1 MLIRKA
7 IVLLGLF
14 VISITGNAQLKFGIF
29 RKVELGVNTGPLFF
43 LGDLG
48 GNLGEG
54 KHFFKDINWEETK
67 LGLGVQLNFFPT
79 NWISLRTGFHHGA
92 VAGNDIHSPN
102 ITDNDIFRFNR
113 NLHFRSRIDEL
124 YAGLEIYPFRI
135 IPTTRETIFD
145 IVQPYA
151 FAGAGVFHF
160 NPQAK
165 DIDNTWISLH
175 PLRLE
180 GQGFTEYPTSKL
192 YKLTQFNLMGGV
204 GFKYYINPSTYI
216 GIELLYRKLFT
227 DQIDNVSAYFYVDP
241 ATFDNYLNP
250 ANAARAKRLYYQG
263 KYNLG
268 GQLPYQANLPR
279 GNPNQNDAYFGQT
292 IHFGMRIFP
301 QRDKRLSCPVAF

>member
-1 MLIRKA
+1 MSVSKTM
-7 IVLLGLF
+7 VLLCL
-14 VISITGNAQLKFGIF
+14 IAMTIDSAAQERFGTF
-29 RKVELGVNTGPLFF
+29 RKVELGINVGPLFF

-48 GNLGEG
+48 GNLGQG
-54 KHFFKDINWEETK
+54 QHFFKDINWEETK
-67 LGLGVQLNFFPT
+67 LGLGVQLNFYPFK
-79 NWISLRTGFHHGA
+79 WISLRTALQHGA

-102 ITDNDIFRFNR
+102 ITENDIFRFYR

-124 YAGLEIYPFRI
+124 FAGLELYPLLL
-135 IPTTRETIFD
+135 IPSSRKTILD

-151 FAGAGVFHF
+151 FFGGSLYHF

-165 DIDNTWISLH
+165 DIDKVWVDLH

-180 GQGFTEYPTSKL
+180 GQGFTEYPTSKT
-192 YKLTQFNLMGGV
+192 YRLTQFNIMGGI
-204 GFKYYINPSTYI
+204 GFKYYFNSSVYI

-227 DQIDNVSAYFYVDP
+227 DQIDNVSAYFYVNP
-241 ATFDNYLNP
+241 ASFDNYLSP
-250 ANAARAKRLYYQG
+250 ADAVRAKRLYYQG

-292 IHFGMRIFP
+292 IHFGIKIFP
-301 QRDKRLSCPVAF
+301 KSDKRMRCPVAY